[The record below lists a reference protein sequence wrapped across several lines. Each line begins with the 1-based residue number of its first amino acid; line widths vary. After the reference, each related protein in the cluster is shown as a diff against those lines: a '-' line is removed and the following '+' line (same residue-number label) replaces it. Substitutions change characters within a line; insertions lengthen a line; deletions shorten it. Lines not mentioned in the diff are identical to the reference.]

1 MSSDISST
9 PVDEDAPLEQAV
21 DNLGPL
27 EPAFLDLASMFIY
40 SGLLDNVRDSALALL
55 SAGKGGASSSSDA
68 TFKLTKSYQKL
79 SARFSSMVREDLRED
94 LSDWTDTLDS
104 ASGLQDIYVATSKLA
119 RWIDLQHNV
128 AKFVLSQH
136 IADAEAMMAT
146 QAMEAKL
153 GKSGIRSDSR
163 GLSQGVPSSPSDRR
177 VGFQLS
183 PPTSSEA
190 KTGFYM

>member
-1 MSSDISST
+1 MSSDIPIT
-9 PVDEDAPLEQAV
+9 PVNEDAPLEQGL

-27 EPAFLDLASMFIY
+27 EPAFIDLGSMFIY

-55 SAGKGGASSSSDA
+55 SAGKGDASSSSEA
-68 TFKLTKSYQKL
+68 ILKLIESYQKL

-94 LSDWTDTLDS
+94 LSDWTDTLG
-104 ASGLQDIYVATSKLA
+104 ASSSLQDIYVAASKLA
-119 RWIDLQHNV
+119 RWLDLQHNV
-128 AKFVLSQH
+128 SKFVLSQH

-153 GKSGIRSDSR
+153 GESGIQPDSR
-163 GLSQGVPSSPSDRR
+163 GLTRGAPGSPPDRR
-177 VGFQLS
+177 IGFQLS
-183 PPTSSEA
+183 PTPSSEA